1 MKFFSTFS
9 SLFLMRLLESRPWW
23 GPEMAGLLKCSPA
36 SSPKAMVCTHST
48 EWCLRSHLSN
58 SAHVSRL
65 RVFVEMAFKGSQPC
79 ASNQDSSPGHSHRN
93 SDNTMN
99 HGTSGESQQNKRW
112 DGIIWLSHTPC
123 HTPHVTPGRALAAC
137 ICGKHTKVP
146 EHSCLP
152 LWREAHFLNRW
163 TRGDFPFT
171 TFKARPVSTGEP
183 ANELTNKTINFS
195 YLERENWKTLR

>member
-23 GPEMAGLLKCSPA
+23 GPEMAGLLKCSLA
-36 SSPKAMVCTHST
+36 SYPKAMVCTQST

-123 HTPHVTPGRALAAC
+123 HTVLEELSQPVYVVNIQKSPNT
-137 ICGKHTKVP
+137 
-146 EHSCLP
+146 
-152 LWREAHFLNRW
+152 
-163 TRGDFPFT
+163 
-171 TFKARPVSTGEP
+171 PVSLCEGRHTFLTAEP
-183 ANELTNKTINFS
+183 EETSHSQPLKRGLFPPGNRQTN
-195 YLERENWKTLR
+195 